1 MALVKDTLKSDLKTA
16 ILSAAISNAKDN
28 VTLDE
33 AIGRIAEAIAGAVD
47 TYVKSAKVTVTAPTG
62 AIAVQ
67 GSATAQSNVV
77 PIQIEGE
84 LS

>member
-1 MALVKDTLKSDLKTA
+1 MLDKDTLKSSLKT
-16 ILSAAISNAKDN
+16 IFETEGN
-28 VTLDE
+28 T
-33 AIGRIAEAIAGAVD
+33 AESVATAIANAVE

-67 GSATAQSNVV
+67 GSPSAQSNVA
-77 PIQIEGE
+77 PISIEGS

>member
-1 MALVKDTLKSDLKTA
+1 MESEGNTADSVADALATA
-16 ILSAAISNAKDN
+16 I
-28 VTLDE
+28 
-33 AIGRIAEAIAGAVD
+33 D

>member
-1 MALVKDTLKSDLKTA
+1 MLNKDALKNALKTIMQTDGNDA
-16 ILSAAISNAKDN
+16 DSAANALAN
-28 VTLDE
+28 
-33 AIGRIAEAIAGAVD
+33 AIDA
-47 TYVKSAKVTVTAPTG
+47 YVKTAKVTVTAPTG

-67 GSATAQSNVV
+67 GSPTAQSNVV

>member
-1 MALVKDTLKSDLKTA
+1 MLDKDSLKSKLKTIFETEGNDA
-16 ILSAAISNAKDN
+16 ESVAAAMADAFDSDVN
-28 VTLDE
+28 T
-33 AIGRIAEAIAGAVD
+33 
-47 TYVKSAKVTVTAPTG
+47 AKVTLTAPTG

-67 GSATAQSNVV
+67 GSPTAQSNVV

>member
-1 MALVKDTLKSDLKTA
+1 MLDKDTLKSSLKT
-16 ILSAAISNAKDN
+16 IFETEGN
-28 VTLDE
+28 T
-33 AIGRIAEAIAGAVD
+33 AESVATAIANAVD

-67 GSATAQSNVV
+67 GSPSAQSNVA
-77 PIQIEGE
+77 PISIEGS